1 MGADTARPSVM
12 RRLFPSA
19 LHVLL
24 TIYGILYL
32 VFVIIGFIPNQEGS
46 RVSDSVPY
54 HPFGLEGSLVK
65 VLFVFFL
72 VGFFTAWKNRLAAG
86 VLFVLWWAGMWGLD
100 TLMVATKGGSGGE
113 AIGMGLPLFVLGV
126 LFFISGYRRR
136 RLRMVSSQP

>member
-1 MGADTARPSVM
+1 MEADAIQPSVK
-12 RRLFPSA
+12 RRLFPTA

-32 VFVIIGFIPNQEGS
+32 VFVIIGFIPSQEGS
-46 RVSDSVPY
+46 PVSPSVPY

-86 VLFVLWWAGMWGLD
+86 VLFILWWAAMWGLE
-100 TLMVATKGGSGGE
+100 TLMVARGGSGG
-113 AIGMGLPLFVLGV
+113 AIVMGFPLFMLGV
-126 LFFISGYRRR
+126 LFVVSGYRQR
-136 RLRMVSSQP
+136 RLRSVPSQP